1 MRLMNIF
8 KRSKLQI
15 PSTFTKEFM
24 NELAI
29 RFNTTSDKLIPLRI
43 GESIIFNIANKGILR
58 ISPASQQD
66 AETIEAKLYFQNY
79 LYKNDARVVPVFT
92 SANKKLVEKITLGN
106 SYYTAALFEKAEG
119 EIITDKFWD
128 NSIFYEMGK
137 LTAKIHSLSKFYTPP
152 ANNLKHLIWHNT
164 ESQKINSQLPNSEEH
179 LIKKFNNYLE
189 EVKTINISINSFGLI
204 HNDIHRGNLFL
215 YKDKITLFDF
225 DDLTYSWFLNDVACI
240 LYNALLHHKKNVS
253 ESQFYIKNFMQNFWQ
268 GYHINNKLDFDD
280 LSKIPALLS
289 MRAISIYAYLNKNW
303 DVKNLN
309 HAQQNY
315 FNLNKMYAEENFL
328 LMNLNLLYP

>member
-1 MRLMNIF
+1 MRLINIF

-24 NELAI
+24 NELAV
-29 RFNTTSDKLIPLRI
+29 RYNTTSDKLIPIRI

-79 LYKNDARVVPVFT
+79 LYKNDARVVPVLT

-137 LTAKIHSLSKFYTPP
+137 LTAKIHSLSKHYTPP
-152 ANNLKHLIWHNT
+152 TNNLKHLIWHKT
-164 ESQKINSQLPNSEEH
+164 EPQNIYSRLPKSEEH
-179 LIKKFNNYLE
+179 LIKKFNN
-189 EVKTINISINSFGLI
+189 
-204 HNDIHRGNLFL
+204 
-215 YKDKITLFDF
+215 
-225 DDLTYSWFLNDVACI
+225 
-240 LYNALLHHKKNVS
+240 
-253 ESQFYIKNFMQNFWQ
+253 
-268 GYHINNKLDFDD
+268 
-280 LSKIPALLS
+280 
-289 MRAISIYAYLNKNW
+289 
-303 DVKNLN
+303 
-309 HAQQNY
+309 
-315 FNLNKMYAEENFL
+315 
-328 LMNLNLLYP
+328 